1 MNELKKPLHGRAL
14 VVDDVEINL
23 DIVGNFLQ
31 AYEITVDTAKS
42 GLAALEKI
50 KNGEVYDIIFMDYM
64 MPGMNGME
72 ATKNIRSLGYDH
84 PIVALTANAL
94 TGTEE
99 MFVRIGFSGF
109 ISKPINFDQVEQY
122 LFKFIRDKK
131 G

>member
-1 MNELKKPLHGRAL
+1 MDELKPPLYGRAL

-31 AYEITVDTAKS
+31 AYEITVDTVKS

-50 KNGEVYDIIFMDYM
+50 KSGEVYDVIFMDYM
-64 MPGMNGME
+64 MPGMNGVE
-72 ATKNIRSLGYDH
+72 ATKTIRSMGYDH

-99 MFVRIGFSGF
+99 MFSQIGFSGF
-109 ISKPINFDQVEQY
+109 VSKPINFDHMEQY